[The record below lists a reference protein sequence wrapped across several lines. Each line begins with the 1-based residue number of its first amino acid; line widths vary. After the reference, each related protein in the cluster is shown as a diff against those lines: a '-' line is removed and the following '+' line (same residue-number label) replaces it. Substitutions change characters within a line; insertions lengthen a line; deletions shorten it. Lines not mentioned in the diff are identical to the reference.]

1 MKQRL
6 GNFTSVR
13 SSTALQASVVGLEKG
28 QALNRSLPVEMFT
41 KACRDYRFT
50 TLVPPEHTVL
60 TKLVQAVA
68 CS

>member
-13 SSTALQASVVGLEKG
+13 SSTASQASVVGLEKG

-41 KACRDYRFT
+41 KACRDYR
-50 TLVPPEHTVL
+50 LQL
-60 TKLVQAVA
+60 
-68 CS
+68 